1 MRMISGSMLNRLRSI
16 HEDAMPDVVNIIT
29 HTYTSDSMGGFTSGS
44 TSGSAICRIS
54 DKGSGSERQVAERL
68 GVDSPYWL
76 TFPYGTTIVEDDVVT
91 IDSRTFEISAVNTG
105 SYSTATRVLAR
116 EIK

>member
-1 MRMISGSMLNRLRSI
+1 MLSAADLAYMRGTQDDNLPST
-16 HEDAMPDVVNIIT
+16 VNIIT

-54 DKGSGSERQVAERL
+54 DKGSGSERQIAERL
-68 GVDSPYWL
+68 GVDSPYWI
-76 TFPYGTTIVEDDVVT
+76 TFPYGTTITEDDVVT
-91 IDSRTFEISAVNTG
+91 IDSRTFEISAVNEG